1 MEKRTSIK
9 EWCESRMQYAL
20 TRRNNLFDFGKYAI
34 VPNVGWGLGLNHESD
49 LLCLSKKGVF
59 HEVEIKVTMSDLKAD
74 TKKCHNHYS
83 KFIKHL
89 WFAIPDT
96 LSIEQSLEF
105 IPDYSGLVV
114 VSAYYVEKD
123 NGIKVKYINKQKY
136 STKIIRKPRPGLR
149 KGFFDAPK
157 QETIIKFLRL
167 GVLRMWTDTKR
178 FSEFDK
184 QVIMR

>member
-1 MEKRTSIK
+1 MSRVPMN

-20 TRRNNLFDFGKYAI
+20 TRQNNLFDFGRYAI
-34 VPNVGWGLGLNHESD
+34 VPNVSHGLGLEHEPD
-49 LLCLSKKGVF
+49 LLCLSKNGVF

-74 TKKCHNHYS
+74 NKKGHKHYS

-96 LSIEQSLEF
+96 LSIEQSLES
-105 IPDYSGLVV
+105 IPDYAGLVV
-114 VSAYYVEKD
+114 ISTYYSEAYYRQRYHT
-123 NGIKVKYINKQKY
+123 KV
-136 STKIIRKPRPGLR
+136 IRKPRPKLR
-149 KGFFDAPK
+149 KGLFTDPT

-178 FSEFDK
+178 FSEFGK